1 MYLLIIFWILHPSK
15 CASRKRLNISPRNN
29 NFAQLVTQLGIFLFI
44 LKYTE
49 KTVILDKNRPK
60 EISPMNPEAKTVDDS
75 RVETI
80 HIVRPNH
87 LNGANRLFGG
97 ILMQWIDEVAGIV
110 AKRHAMANV
119 TTASVDNLTFL
130 HGAYQ
135 NDMIVIKG
143 KLTWVGTSSM
153 EVCVDT
159 YVENLSGERHRI
171 NNAHFMM
178 VALDEHDK
186 PIRVPRLILQTEDE
200 HLAWEHGEERRRIR
214 NERRAAKLDGI

>member
-1 MYLLIIFWILHPSK
+1 MVS
-15 CASRKRLNISPRNN
+15 
-29 NFAQLVTQLGIFLFI
+29 
-44 LKYTE
+44 
-49 KTVILDKNRPK
+49 
-60 EISPMNPEAKTVDDS
+60 KTVDDS
-75 RVETI
+75 RVETV

-110 AKRHAMANV
+110 AKRHSMSNV

-135 NDMIVIKG
+135 NDMIVIRG
-143 KLTWVGTSSM
+143 KITWVGTSSM

-159 YVENLSGERHRI
+159 YVETLDGQRDRI

-178 VALDEHDK
+178 VALDENNK
-186 PIRVPRLILQTEDE
+186 PVPVPKLILQTEDE
-200 HLAWEHGEERRRIR
+200 HLAWAHGEERRRIR
-214 NERRAAKLDGI
+214 NQRRKDKLDGI

>member
-1 MYLLIIFWILHPSK
+1 M
-15 CASRKRLNISPRNN
+15 
-29 NFAQLVTQLGIFLFI
+29 Q
-44 LKYTE
+44 
-49 KTVILDKNRPK
+49 
-60 EISPMNPEAKTVDDS
+60 AKTVDES
-75 RVETI
+75 RVETVR
-80 HIVRPNH
+80 IVRPNH

-110 AKRHAMANV
+110 AKRHCMCNV

-143 KLTWVGTSSM
+143 KMTWVGTSSM

-159 YVENLSGERHRI
+159 YVETLSGERSRI

-178 VALDEHDK
+178 VALDENDR
-186 PIRVPRLILQTEDE
+186 PVQVPRLILQTDE
-200 HLAWEHGEERRRIR
+200 ERLAWEHGEERRRIR
-214 NERRAAKLDGI
+214 IQRKKDKLDGI

>member
-1 MYLLIIFWILHPSK
+1 MK
-15 CASRKRLNISPRNN
+15 
-29 NFAQLVTQLGIFLFI
+29 
-44 LKYTE
+44 
-49 KTVILDKNRPK
+49 
-60 EISPMNPEAKTVDDS
+60 PEAKTVDES
-75 RVETI
+75 RVETV

-110 AKRHAMANV
+110 AKRHSMSNV

-135 NDMIVIKG
+135 NDLIVIKG
-143 KLTWVGTSSM
+143 KMTWVGSTSM

-159 YVENLSGERHRI
+159 YVENPTGERHRI

-178 VALDEHDK
+178 VALDENDK
-186 PIRVPRLILQTEDE
+186 PVQVPRLILQTEDE
-200 HLAWEHGEERRRIR
+200 HLAWAHGEERRRIR
-214 NERRAAKLDGI
+214 IQRRKDKLDGIYHKNPQPDGWGFLHQWIFTGGFPLLMVRALVLPSGRISPANSRERLVSAGPTSS

>member
-1 MYLLIIFWILHPSK
+1 M
-15 CASRKRLNISPRNN
+15 IS
-29 NFAQLVTQLGIFLFI
+29 
-44 LKYTE
+44 
-49 KTVILDKNRPK
+49 
-60 EISPMNPEAKTVDDS
+60 KTVDES
-75 RVETI
+75 RVETV

-110 AKRHAMANV
+110 AKRHCMTNV

-135 NDMIVIKG
+135 NEMVVIKG
-143 KLTWVGTSSM
+143 KLTWVGSSSM

-159 YVENLSGERHRI
+159 YVEDTTGHRERI

-178 VALDEHDK
+178 VALDENDK
-186 PIRVPRLILQTEDE
+186 PVKVPRLILQTEDE
-200 HLAWEHGEERRRIR
+200 HLAWAHGEERRRIR
-214 NERRAAKLDGI
+214 NQLKKDKLDGI

>member
-1 MYLLIIFWILHPSK
+1 M
-15 CASRKRLNISPRNN
+15 R
-29 NFAQLVTQLGIFLFI
+29 
-44 LKYTE
+44 
-49 KTVILDKNRPK
+49 
-60 EISPMNPEAKTVDDS
+60 PEAKTVDES
-75 RVETI
+75 RVETV

-110 AKRHAMANV
+110 AKRHSMTNV

-135 NDMIVIKG
+135 NEMIVIKG
-143 KLTWVGTSSM
+143 KITWVGSSSM

-159 YVENLSGERHRI
+159 YVENLSGQRDRI

-178 VALDEHDK
+178 VALDENDK
-186 PIRVPRLILQTEDE
+186 PVKVPKLILQTDDE
-200 HLAWEHGEERRRIR
+200 KLAWAHGEERRRIR
-214 NERRAAKLDGI
+214 NQRREAKLDGI

>member
-1 MYLLIIFWILHPSK
+1 
-15 CASRKRLNISPRNN
+15 
-29 NFAQLVTQLGIFLFI
+29 
-44 LKYTE
+44 
-49 KTVILDKNRPK
+49 
-60 EISPMNPEAKTVDDS
+60 MNVEAKRVDDS
-75 RVETI
+75 RVETV

-110 AKRHAMANV
+110 AKKHSMANV

-135 NDMIVIKG
+135 NEMVVIKG

-159 YVENLSGERHRI
+159 YVENQYGDRKRI

-178 VALDEHDK
+178 VALDENDHPLK
-186 PIRVPRLILQTEDE
+186 VPGLILETDDE
-200 HLAWEHGEERRRIR
+200 KLAWEHGEERRRIR
-214 NERRAAKLDGI
+214 IKRKQDKLDGI

>member
-1 MYLLIIFWILHPSK
+1 
-15 CASRKRLNISPRNN
+15 
-29 NFAQLVTQLGIFLFI
+29 
-44 LKYTE
+44 
-49 KTVILDKNRPK
+49 
-60 EISPMNPEAKTVDDS
+60 MNVEAKRVDDS
-75 RVETI
+75 RVETV

-110 AKRHAMANV
+110 AKKHSMANV

-135 NDMIVIKG
+135 NEMVVIKG
-143 KLTWVGTSSM
+143 KLTWVGNSSM

-159 YVENLSGERHRI
+159 YVENQYGDRKRI

-178 VALDEHDK
+178 VALDEYDRPLK
-186 PIRVPRLILQTEDE
+186 VPGLILETDDE
-200 HLAWEHGEERRRIR
+200 RLAWEHGEERRRIR
-214 NERRAAKLDGI
+214 IKRKQDKLDGI

>member
-1 MYLLIIFWILHPSK
+1 M
-15 CASRKRLNISPRNN
+15 NI
-29 NFAQLVTQLGIFLFI
+29 
-44 LKYTE
+44 
-49 KTVILDKNRPK
+49 
-60 EISPMNPEAKTVDDS
+60 EAKTVDDS
-75 RVETI
+75 RVETV

-110 AKRHAMANV
+110 AKRHSMCNV

-135 NDMIVIKG
+135 NDMVVIKG
-143 KLTWVGTSSM
+143 KLTWVGSTSM

-159 YVENLSGERHRI
+159 YVENIHGERCRI

-178 VALDEHDK
+178 VALDENDK
-186 PIRVPRLILQTEDE
+186 PVLVPRLVLQTEDE
-200 HLAWEHGEERRRIR
+200 HLAWSHGEERHRIR
-214 NERRAAKLDGI
+214 NQRRIDKLDGI